1 MNRSS
6 SLSFKVFLTSNTE
19 KFFIEVVRDIRVQ
32 ISVYVAKLPTKMN
45 IDTIIFA
52 GIIGLG
58 INLNT
63 MSDSVLC

>member
-1 MNRSS
+1 MMR
-6 SLSFKVFLTSNTE
+6 LE
-19 KFFIEVVRDIRVQ
+19 KFFIEVVRDIRVH
-32 ISVYVAKLPTKMN
+32 INVYVAKLPTKMN

-52 GIIGLG
+52 SIIGLD